1 MLAEFS
7 FFVQTFVEE
16 SSAGTF
22 LLIALCIL
30 ASAFFSGSEAA
41 LLSLSPAKV
50 RALKKKKRKSA
61 HYLEWLKAH
70 PKKLIITILMGNNI
84 VNILA
89 PVLATVWATKY
100 YGNSAIGLV
109 TGILTLLLLVFGE
122 ILPKNIGQHYQERFS
137 IIVSPPLYFLVRLL
151 SPIVWLFEKLSN
163 LFLSKRSSDGMITED
178 EVLAMVALGA
188 EGGAIEKEERKL
200 IENVLEFTDTTAE
213 EVMTPRVDMEVMD
226 EDSTLRE
233 AVQFFI
239 THSHSRIPVYHDD
252 IDEIVGIITIKQAL
266 KASDEFDDNKL
277 IKNLELKTPIFVPIT
292 KKIDDIFRDL
302 QRQSL
307 HMAIVVDEHGGT
319 AGVITVEDILEEV
332 FGEITDETD
341 EEDHTMRKLSER
353 SWIVPG
359 VIDLHDLTERT
370 GIMLEEDLEE
380 GKTLSRYILEQTEKI
395 PDRGETI
402 DTPFANLVIE
412 RMNGRKIDRV
422 RILRK
427 K

>member
-1 MLAEFS
+1 
-7 FFVQTFVEE
+7 
-16 SSAGTF
+16 
-22 LLIALCIL
+22 
-30 ASAFFSGSEAA
+30 GSEAA

-252 IDEIVGIITIKQAL
+252 ID
-266 KASDEFDDNKL
+266 
-277 IKNLELKTPIFVPIT
+277 
-292 KKIDDIFRDL
+292 
-302 QRQSL
+302 
-307 HMAIVVDEHGGT
+307 
-319 AGVITVEDILEEV
+319 
-332 FGEITDETD
+332 
-341 EEDHTMRKLSER
+341 
-353 SWIVPG
+353 
-359 VIDLHDLTERT
+359 
-370 GIMLEEDLEE
+370 
-380 GKTLSRYILEQTEKI
+380 
-395 PDRGETI
+395 
-402 DTPFANLVIE
+402 
-412 RMNGRKIDRV
+412 
-422 RILRK
+422 
-427 K
+427 